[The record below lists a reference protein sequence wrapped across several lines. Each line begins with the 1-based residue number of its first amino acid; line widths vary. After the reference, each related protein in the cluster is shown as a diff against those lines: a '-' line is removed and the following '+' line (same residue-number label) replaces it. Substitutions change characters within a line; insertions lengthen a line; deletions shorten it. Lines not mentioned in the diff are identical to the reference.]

1 MPRQTRHTSN
11 APRRNP
17 RRTPRSSPM
26 VPRNQMSLERMQN
39 RPYTFVKTIDKGI
52 IQSSTSANTYGS
64 LQFLA
69 NDLPEISSYA
79 NIFDQYRLSQIV
91 LQFLPVITAAVPS
104 ATASNFAPVIY
115 TAIDYDD
122 NGVPTSIATVLN
134 YFNIRF
140 YSPGQRFK
148 IAFRPH
154 AAIAGFTGTFGAYV
168 NVPAPWIDCASLTAQ
183 HYGLKYAMPSASFVS
198 SWQLIASYTI
208 SFRNVR

>member
-1 MPRQTRHTSN
+1 MG
-11 APRRNP
+11 
-17 RRTPRSSPM
+17 SSM
-26 VPRNQMSLERMQN
+26 VPRTQLALERLQT

-79 NIFDQYRLSQIV
+79 NIFDQYRITQIL
-91 LQFLPVITAAVPS
+91 LQFLPTITAAVPS

-122 NGVPTSIATVLN
+122 NGTPSSLATVLN
-134 YFNIRF
+134 YSNTRF

-154 AAIAGFTGTFGAYV
+154 AAIAGYTGTFGAFV
-168 NVPAPWIDCASLTAQ
+168 NVPAPWIDAASLTTQ
-183 HYGLKYAMPSASFVS
+183 HYGIKYAMPSASFVS

-208 SFRNVR
+208 QFRNVR